1 MEWMKTALQVALLI
15 AAIVGVVRAGD
26 REVPAP
32 VAVRSDVAS
41 VARAAR

>member
-15 AAIVGVVRAGD
+15 AAIAGVVAAGD

-32 VAVRSDVAS
+32 ATVRSDVAS
-41 VARAAR
+41 VTRAVR